1 MTHLN
6 YYQKEPWR
14 RILHLAQPPGG
25 VQTSLS
31 TLSMASYFD
40 EHNCIPLGSGQ
51 TPDHFLHFARL
62 LLHGGYWQ
70 DLQLEFTQ
78 LFGYDERPPPPTS
91 KEFIEKLNTVTATKG
106 GQCPVCLKE
115 WTEGEEMKELPCK
128 HSFHSSCILPW
139 LKKTNSCPMCRHELP
154 TDDEDYE
161 EYKKQ
166 KKRAKDREA
175 EMEMLHNSM
184 FS

>member
-1 MTHLN
+1 M
-6 YYQKEPWR
+6 
-14 RILHLAQPPGG
+14 
-25 VQTSLS
+25 S
-31 TLSMASYFD
+31 SYFD
-40 EHNCIPLGSGQ
+40 EHDCQPLRAGQ
-51 TPDHFLHFARL
+51 LPDHFLHMARL

-70 DLQLEFTQ
+70 DMQVEFTQ
-78 LFGYDERPPPPTS
+78 LFGFGERPPPPTS
-91 KEFIEKLNTVTATKG
+91 KEFIDQLTTSTVSQRG

-128 HSFHSSCILPW
+128 HKFHPACILPW
-139 LKKTNSCPMCRHELP
+139 LEKTNSCPMCRYELP

-161 EYKKQ
+161 EYRRQ

-175 EMEMLHNSM
+175 EIEMLHHSM